1 MTIWIHMMYFE
12 NIWDELLMTKSIC
25 PKGKIT
31 YDSHKSKPFFCV
43 TFSTIDPVKGRY
55 LPKHQTVYI
64 FHWKSFFSKK
74 MTAIHFIELP
84 KNAHAGCTHLFSNPA
99 SIDKYVHVCLKSKY
113 CSNDWPP
120 FPLCINVSWW
130 QYLCIS
136 YDRCLNLSLKN
147 SLIGVWLILTGHN

>member
-1 MTIWIHMMYFE
+1 
-12 NIWDELLMTKSIC
+12 MTKSIC

-99 SIDKYVHVCLKSKY
+99 SIDKYMYALRVNIVQMIDPHFHCASM
-113 CSNDWPP
+113 
-120 FPLCINVSWW
+120 
-130 QYLCIS
+130 
-136 YDRCLNLSLKN
+136 SLDDN
-147 SLIGVWLILTGHN
+147 IYVFYMIDVLTFL